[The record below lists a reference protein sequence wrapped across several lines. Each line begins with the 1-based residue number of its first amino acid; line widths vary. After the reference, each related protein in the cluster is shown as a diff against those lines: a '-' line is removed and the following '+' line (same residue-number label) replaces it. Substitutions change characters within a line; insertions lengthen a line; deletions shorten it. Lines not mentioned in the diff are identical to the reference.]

1 MDVVTYAAVKDTST
15 GHIHIDNKEM
25 SEDDMEK
32 EKPVKLNEN
41 FDTFDRDILKKKF
54 FELNNN
60 TGA

>member
-1 MDVVTYAAVKDTST
+1 
-15 GHIHIDNKEM
+15 
-25 SEDDMEK
+25 MEK